1 LKFNF
6 DQSFKLSIEMEADEK
21 LRLLS
26 EFSKANNTT
35 EPMIQWFDDPNVPQQ
50 EKDNFIDALTNAM
63 AEMNFLYQLLKKCG
77 LSDQEIYE
85 CANIPF

>member
-1 LKFNF
+1 
-6 DQSFKLSIEMEADEK
+6 
-21 LRLLS
+21 
-26 EFSKANNTT
+26 
-35 EPMIQWFDDPNVPQQ
+35 MIQWFDDPNVPQQ